1 MAIDAFL
8 KFTGPEIKGDSVGEG
23 HAGEIDV
30 LAYSWGMSQTGT
42 MHQATGGGA
51 GKVNVQDLSFTHY
64 VDSATANLVKYCCTG
79 QHIDEVLLTLQ
90 KAGGKTL
97 PYMTIKMEEVIIT
110 SVSSGAS
117 GGEDRQTEN
126 VTLNFAR
133 FHLSFQPQDAKGG
146 KKGGAIE
153 AKYDIAKNVDK

>member
-8 KFTGPEIKGDSVGEG
+8 KFTGPECKGDSVGEG

-42 MHQATGGGA
+42 MHQSTGGGA
-51 GKVNVQDLSFTHY
+51 GKVNVQDLSFTHF
-64 VDSATANLVKYCCTG
+64 VDSATANLIKYCCSG

-90 KAGGKTL
+90 KAGGSVL
-97 PYMTIKMEEVIIT
+97 PYMTLKMEEVIVT
-110 SVSSGAS
+110 SVSTGAS

-133 FHLSFQPQDAKGG
+133 FHLTYQPQETKGG
-146 KKGGAIE
+146 KKGGVIE
-153 AKYDIAKNVDK
+153 AKFDIAKNVGK